1 MTQKSKTLHPSPYKR
16 TTYQLGCPHSCN
28 PARLDFKAHLA
39 LEWAQRWMA
48 LQGGL
53 KAPSSGLIRRALYL
67 YVNHLEQ
74 LAPELVR
81 VELLGIK
88 TACSGMY
95 VDREEQSLATKRM
108 EATDGALE
116 PFQVVLRGRDQVEA
130 ERALMAH
137 LEPFNHIPVS
147 TAKTTT
153 TSTTRTE
160 TKAKPTPT
168 SSP

>member
-1 MTQKSKTLHPSPYKR
+1 MTQKSKTFSPLPYER
-16 TTYQLGCPHSCN
+16 TTYRLGCPHSCN

-39 LEWAQRWMA
+39 LEWAQRWVA
-48 LQGGL
+48 LQGSL

-74 LAPELVR
+74 QAAPELVR
-81 VELLGIK
+81 LELMQVK

-95 VDREEQSLATKRM
+95 VDRDEQSLATKRM

-116 PFQVVLRGRDQVEA
+116 PFQVVLRGRHQVEA

-137 LEPFNHIPVS
+137 LEPFGRCQLS
-147 TAKTTT
+147 
-153 TSTTRTE
+153 
-160 TKAKPTPT
+160 
-168 SSP
+168 